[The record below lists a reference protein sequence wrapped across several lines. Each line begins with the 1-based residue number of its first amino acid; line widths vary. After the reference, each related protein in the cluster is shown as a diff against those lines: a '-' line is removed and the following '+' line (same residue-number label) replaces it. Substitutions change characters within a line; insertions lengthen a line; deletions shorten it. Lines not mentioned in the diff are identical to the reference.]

1 MDATVA
7 LRDGGAFPMLGLGT
21 YLLNNE
27 QAKEATIQALGLG
40 YAHIDTAEFYAN
52 HAGINAGMKAAGV
65 DRSKIFITDKL
76 APDFGGWGTWKGYDE
91 SIAACKAHL
100 QKLDIEYF
108 DLYLIHHAY
117 SGKEKRVEQW
127 RALCDLKKTGLCKH
141 IGVSNFSQ
149 VHIEEL
155 LAAGLEM
162 PEVNQIEIHPLCTQ
176 EPLVAYCLKN
186 GVLPVAYSSLAP
198 ATTWRSGPHQNS
210 SKTPETVHAESKL
223 GALIPQL
230 TEKYSVTEAQL
241 LLKWAYQHGYPIIP
255 KSVHRERIA
264 ANANLFNFTISSAD
278 IAALDACDENR
289 PLAWPGMNPLD
300 AA

>member
-1 MDATVA
+1 MPNSSS
-7 LRDGGAFPMLGLGT
+7 F
-21 YLLNNE
+21 YLL
-27 QAKEATIQALGLG
+27 QLG

-52 HAGINAGMKAAGV
+52 HLGIAAGMKAAGV

-76 APDFGGWGTWKGYDE
+76 APDFGGWGTWKGFEE
-91 SIAACKAHL
+91 SLAACKAHV
-100 QKLDIEYF
+100 QKLEIEYV

-127 RALCDLKKTGLCKH
+127 RALCELKKSGLCKH

-149 VHIEEL
+149 GHIEEL
-155 LAAGLEM
+155 LEAGLET

-176 EPLVAYCLKN
+176 EPLVAYCRKS
-186 GVLPVAYSSLAP
+186 GILPVAYSSLAP
-198 ATTWRSGPHQNS
+198 ATTWRTEPNQNS
-210 SKTPETVHAESKL
+210 SKTADTVHAQSKL
-223 GALIPQL
+223 GALMPRL
-230 TEKYSVTEAQL
+230 MTKYSVTEAQL

-255 KSVHRERIA
+255 KSVRRERIA
-264 ANANLFNFTISSAD
+264 ANADLFNFTISVED
-278 IAALDACDENR
+278 IEALDACDENK